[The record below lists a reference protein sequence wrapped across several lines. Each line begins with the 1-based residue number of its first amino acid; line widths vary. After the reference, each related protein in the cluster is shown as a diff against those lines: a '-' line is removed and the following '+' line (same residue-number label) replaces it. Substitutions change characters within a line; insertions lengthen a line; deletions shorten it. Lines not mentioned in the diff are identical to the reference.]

1 MKTLQECKTALTFV
15 FFSFSFFV
23 FLSRHNSDQMSE
35 GSQVSKVAVCVQIL
49 KIPIKFLQVKIAT
62 VKKCMAFCPI
72 WLCLQEIC
80 HMYLL
85 PPMHLPL
92 NCEKKVKVFHATLNN
107 WNYWRL
113 KVNDKFDSV
122 WSNQLGNYTV
132 AMELNLEKYDF
143 GLKDVNVTIL
153 KKTTGN
159 VIKSNKCNQC
169 DYSSMHSGEKLNKFY

>member
-15 FFSFSFFV
+15 FSFFLFFFV

-92 NCEKKVKVFHATLNN
+92 NCEKKRESIPCNPKQ
-107 WNYWRL
+107 L
-113 KVNDKFDSV
+113 K
-122 WSNQLGNYTV
+122 L
-132 AMELNLEKYDF
+132 
-143 GLKDVNVTIL
+143 LKTE
-153 KKTTGN
+153 
-159 VIKSNKCNQC
+159 SQ
-169 DYSSMHSGEKLNKFY
+169 

>member
-1 MKTLQECKTALTFV
+1 
-15 FFSFSFFV
+15 
-23 FLSRHNSDQMSE
+23 MSE

-92 NCEKKVKVFHATLNN
+92 NCEKKRESIPCNPKQ
-107 WNYWRL
+107 L
-113 KVNDKFDSV
+113 K
-122 WSNQLGNYTV
+122 L
-132 AMELNLEKYDF
+132 
-143 GLKDVNVTIL
+143 LKTE
-153 KKTTGN
+153 
-159 VIKSNKCNQC
+159 SQ
-169 DYSSMHSGEKLNKFY
+169 